1 MKLGTIALRN
11 ISRNRKRSFLSMT
24 AIAVAAMTI
33 TMMFSLIAGM
43 KNDMKE
49 NTQSYTTGQVRIRN
63 REYNRFEQLNPMHLG
78 VEKSDDLVRRLIETE
93 GVAEVSP
100 RITFPGSIFLG
111 EQRHSV
117 YGMGVDFS
125 HERSFMNL
133 DLVLGRGRLPEAGKN
148 ETVIGYRLAEQLG
161 LEIGDRMT
169 ILTTTRTRGTNAFT
183 VEITGLLLFPVDV
196 MNNNTLLIPL
206 DRARNFL
213 WMGDTVTEVLVKFE
227 KGISDERG
235 EAIAAS
241 VLADM
246 GIADAQAQE
255 WLSVSTFASMFD
267 YVETVYL
274 FVALFFFILGST
286 VIINTTMMTVFE
298 RIREIGTLGAMGM
311 EGKSLVK
318 LFFLEAFFLGTGG
331 SLLGVLLGI
340 AIVLPLSHF
349 GIDYGEAM
357 EGMDMGISSIIYPI
371 LNLRSTVFVFFY
383 SLAAAS
389 LTSLIPSS
397 KAAKIEPV
405 EALRSV

>member
-1 MKLGTIALRN
+1 
-11 ISRNRKRSFLSMT
+11 
-24 AIAVAAMTI
+24 
-33 TMMFSLIAGM
+33 
-43 KNDMKE
+43 
-49 NTQSYTTGQVRIRN
+49 
-63 REYNRFEQLNPMHLG
+63 
-78 VEKSDDLVRRLIETE
+78 
-93 GVAEVSP
+93 
-100 RITFPGSIFLG
+100 
-111 EQRHSV
+111 
-117 YGMGVDFS
+117 
-125 HERSFMNL
+125 
-133 DLVLGRGRLPEAGKN
+133 
-148 ETVIGYRLAEQLG
+148 
-161 LEIGDRMT
+161 
-169 ILTTTRTRGTNAFT
+169 
-183 VEITGLLLFPVDV
+183 
-196 MNNNTLLIPL
+196 
-206 DRARNFL
+206 
-213 WMGDTVTEVLVKFE
+213 
-227 KGISDERG
+227 
-235 EAIAAS
+235 
-241 VLADM
+241 
-246 GIADAQAQE
+246 
-255 WLSVSTFASMFD
+255 MFD